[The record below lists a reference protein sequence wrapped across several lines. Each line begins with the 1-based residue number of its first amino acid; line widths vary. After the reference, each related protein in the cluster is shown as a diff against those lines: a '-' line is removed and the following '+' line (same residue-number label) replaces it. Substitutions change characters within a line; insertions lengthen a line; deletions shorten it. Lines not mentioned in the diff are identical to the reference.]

1 MKLLA
6 TFKPQDVEP
15 DAPHFDYESFRPRT
29 AARAVIFDRDKVA
42 LIYISE
48 HGYYMLPGGGIDDN
62 DIEAGLA
69 REIREELGCEIEV
82 TGEVGSA
89 EVYFD
94 RWQQKQTDYCYVAR
108 KTSASK
114 DVSPTNFEVEEG
126 HEVVWVSNLQEAI
139 RLVKNASPVNRDGKL
154 VRARD
159 LTFLESVQQMSIK
172 QITD

>member
-15 DAPHFDYESFRPRT
+15 DAPQYDYQSFRPRT
-29 AARAVIFDRDKVA
+29 AARAVVFDRDKVA

-48 HGYYMLPGGGIDDN
+48 HDYYMLPGGGIGDD
-62 DIEAGLA
+62 DIEVGLA
-69 REIREELGCEIEV
+69 REIREELGCEVEV
-82 TGEVGSA
+82 TGEIGSI

-94 RWQQKQTDYCYVAR
+94 RWQQKQTDYCYTAR
-108 KTSASK
+108 KVGDGK
-114 DVSPTNFEVEEG
+114 DVSPTYFEVEEG
-126 HEVVWVSNLQEAI
+126 HEVVWAANLQEAI

-159 LTFLESVQQMSIK
+159 LVFLESVQQIRL
-172 QITD
+172 